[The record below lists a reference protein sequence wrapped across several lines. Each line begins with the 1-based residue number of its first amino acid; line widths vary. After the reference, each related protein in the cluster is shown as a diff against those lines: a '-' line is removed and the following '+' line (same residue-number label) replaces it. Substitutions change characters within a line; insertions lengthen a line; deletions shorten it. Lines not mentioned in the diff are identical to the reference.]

1 MSDALERGLAR
12 LTAPV
17 GAPSDPP
24 AALRDTIARDL
35 RPARTTRWRR
45 VLPAVAV
52 AAAVVTAAGLLRP
65 RADLAHQP
73 RAPMI
78 VAAVAW
84 AVGALSG
91 LAMLHSPGRYGL
103 GPGAR
108 ARLLWLVAALGIFEV
123 VTAWSTVAVPGSVT
137 PGAGESLPVGVACA
151 LEGSLP
157 ALLVALVVVR
167 LARGTAVS
175 SPGSAA
181 MVAGAAAGF
190 VGTLV
195 QQLVCPVATHA
206 HTMTAHA
213 APVLLGALA
222 AAALARRAVSV

>member
-1 MSDALERGLAR
+1 MSDVVDRALERLA
-12 LTAPV
+12 APV
-17 GAPSDPP
+17 GESTDPP
-24 AALRDTIARDL
+24 AALRDVIARDL
-35 RPARTTRWRR
+35 RPTPPRRFARVW
-45 VLPAVAV
+45 PAVAV
-52 AAAVVTAAGLLRP
+52 SAAVVTAFALLMP

-73 RAPMI
+73 RARML
-78 VAAVAW
+78 VASLAW
-84 AVGALSG
+84 IAGTLSG

-103 GPGAR
+103 GPGAHT
-108 ARLLWLVAALGIFEV
+108 RLLWLVTALGIFEAV
-123 VTAWSTVAVPGSVT
+123 AAWSTVAVTGSVV
-137 PGAGESLPVGVACA
+137 PGAGEALPLGVGCA

-175 SPGSAA
+175 SPWSAA
-181 MVAGAAAGF
+181 MVAGASAGF

-213 APVLLGALA
+213 APVLIGALA
-222 AAALARRAVSV
+222 ASLLARRAVSV

>member
-1 MSDALERGLAR
+1 MSDALDRALERLA
-12 LTAPV
+12 APV
-17 GAPSDPP
+17 GESSDPP
-24 AALRDTIARDL
+24 AALRDAIARDL
-35 RPARTTRWRR
+35 RPTRPQPLARVW
-45 VLPAVAV
+45 PAVAV
-52 AAAVVTAAGLLRP
+52 SAAVVTAFALLMP

-73 RAPMI
+73 RAHM
-78 VAAVAW
+78 AVATLAW
-84 AVGALSG
+84 VAGTLSG

-103 GPGAR
+103 GPGAHT
-108 ARLLWLVAALGIFEV
+108 RLLWLVTSLGIFEAV
-123 VTAWSTVAVPGSVT
+123 AAWSTVAVTGSVV
-137 PGAGESLPVGVACA
+137 PGEGEALPMGVGCA

-175 SPGSAA
+175 SPWSAA
-181 MVAGAAAGF
+181 MVAGASAGF

-213 APVLLGALA
+213 APVLIGALA
-222 AAALARRAVSV
+222 ASLFARRAVSV

>member
-1 MSDALERGLAR
+1 MSDALDRALERLA
-12 LTAPV
+12 APV
-17 GAPSDPP
+17 GGSSDPP
-24 AALRDTIARDL
+24 AALRDVIARDL
-35 RPARTTRWRR
+35 RPTAPRR
-45 VLPAVAV
+45 LSRVWPAVAIS
-52 AAAVVTAAGLLRP
+52 AAMVTACALLMP

-78 VAAVAW
+78 VASLAWVA
-84 AVGALSG
+84 GTLSG

-103 GPGAR
+103 GPGAQT
-108 ARLLWLVAALGIFEV
+108 RLLWLVTSLGVFEAV
-123 VTAWSTVAVPGSVT
+123 AAWSTVAVTGSVV
-137 PGAGESLPVGVACA
+137 PGQGRSIPIGVMCA

-175 SPGSAA
+175 SPWSAA
-181 MVAGAAAGF
+181 MVAGASAGF

-213 APVLLGALA
+213 APVVIGALTV
-222 AAALARRAVSV
+222 ALFARRAVSV

>member
-1 MSDALERGLAR
+1 M
-12 LTAPV
+12 
-17 GAPSDPP
+17 
-24 AALRDTIARDL
+24 
-35 RPARTTRWRR
+35 W
-45 VLPAVAV
+45 PAVAV
-52 AAAVVTAAGLLRP
+52 SAAVVTAFALLMP

-73 RAPMI
+73 RARII
-78 VAAVAW
+78 VASLAWVAGT
-84 AVGALSG
+84 ASG

-103 GPGAR
+103 GPGAH
-108 ARLLWLVAALGIFEV
+108 ARLLWLVTSLGVFEAV
-123 VTAWSTVAVPGSVT
+123 AAWSTVAVTGSVV
-137 PGAGESLPVGVACA
+137 PRDGEALPFAVGCA
-151 LEGSLP
+151 MEGSLP

-175 SPGSAA
+175 SPWSAA

-195 QQLVCPVATHA
+195 QQLVCPVAAHA

-222 AAALARRAVSV
+222 ASLLARRAVSV